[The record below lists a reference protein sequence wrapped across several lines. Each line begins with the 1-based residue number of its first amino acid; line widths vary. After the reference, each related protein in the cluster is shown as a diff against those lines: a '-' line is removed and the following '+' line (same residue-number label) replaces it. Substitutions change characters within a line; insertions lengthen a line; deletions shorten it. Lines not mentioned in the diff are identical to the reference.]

1 MIVSLDSLCIHIKE
15 EDAQIITDSRQV
27 KAGDVFVVLPLAI
40 ASHLEK
46 KYPSVAYITAAIQQK
61 ASYIVLEKELYALLE
76 KEEQVN
82 NQEIGNDVHYV
93 LVDDARVSIGI
104 LAQAKYNTK
113 NLPFPIIALTGTNGK
128 TTSSYLLEHLYTSCN
143 KKVAVLGTVSYHW
156 DGHYEEAPLTT
167 PACLYIHKALA
178 EMRKANIDV
187 AIMEISSHAL
197 DQNRIAGLEFAGALF
212 TNLTQDHLDYHE
224 NMENYYQ
231 AKLSLFTNAPRT
243 DKAMSVF
250 GSDPFGKRILEACP
264 QANAFILHKKGHA
277 ECTELCSSNTILH
290 AQLLENTPEGLLI
303 EHIYNGQK
311 WTLQTNLV
319 GEHNACNILGIECLA
334 LQLGFD
340 IEELQHLADFKGIPG
355 RLERITAPKGQKKEN
370 VSFFVDYAH
379 TPDAL
384 FHAQDALRQAG
395 FSRIITVFG
404 CGGDRDKTK
413 RPLMGEAVAK
423 ESDIVILTSD
433 NPRTENPEQILD
445 DIMPGLKNAHKV
457 YRITDRRE
465 ALKLAVQISQDG
477 DAVLVAGKGHEMYQ
491 IIGTEKIYFSDQK
504 FITEFLS
511 EL

>member
-1 MIVSLDSLCIHIKE
+1 MIVSLDSLCAYIKK
-15 EDAQIITDSRQV
+15 EDTQIITDSRQV
-27 KAGDVFVVLPLAI
+27 KNGDVFVVLPLAI

-46 KYPSVAYITAAIQQK
+46 KYPSVTYINAAIHQK

-76 KEEQVN
+76 KEQQIE
-82 NQEIGNDVHYV
+82 NDVCYV
-93 LVDDARVSIGI
+93 PVEDTRISISI
-104 LAQAKYNTK
+104 LAQIKYDTK

-143 KKVAVLGTVSYHW
+143 KKAAVLGTVSYHW
-156 DGHYEEAPLTT
+156 EGHYEEAPLTT
-167 PACLYIHKALA
+167 PACLYLHKALA

-187 AIMEISSHAL
+187 VIMEISSHAL
-197 DQNRIAGLEFAGALF
+197 DQNRIAGLEFDGALF

-224 NMENYYQ
+224 NMENYYK
-231 AKLSLFTNAPRT
+231 AKLSLFTDIPKL
-243 DKAMSVF
+243 DKAMSIF

-264 QANAFILHKKGHA
+264 KANAFILHRNGHA
-277 ECTELCSSNTILH
+277 ECTDLCSSNTILH
-290 AQLLENTPEGLLI
+290 GQLLKNTPEGLVI
-303 EHIYNGQK
+303 EHVYNGEK
-311 WTLQTNLV
+311 WTLQTSLV
-319 GEHNACNILGIECLA
+319 GEHNAYNILGIECLA
-334 LQLGFD
+334 LQLGFSV
-340 IEELQHLADFKGIPG
+340 EQLQHLASFKGIPG
-355 RLERITAPKGQKKEN
+355 RLERITAQKGHTKEN

-384 FHAQDALRQAG
+384 FHAQSALRQAG

-445 DIMPGLKNAHKV
+445 DIMPGLENAREV
-457 YRITDRRE
+457 YRVTDRRE
-465 ALKLAVQISQDG
+465 ALELAVQISQDG

-491 IIGTEKIYFSDQK
+491 IIGTEKIYFSDQEI
-504 FITEFLS
+504 ITEFLS
-511 EL
+511 RL